1 MQETS
6 TRKIY
11 DIQSFFYDRTFA
23 PLVRKRIEKA
33 IREHLNILPNDTV
46 LDLGIGTGA
55 SLDFYPNCGK
65 IIGIDLSPGML
76 DQCRKKMAERG
87 ITNVSVFQA
96 NALDLPFGDSSFDHI
111 FISHVI
117 SVVSDPVK
125 LLREAQ
131 RVARPGARI
140 VIVNHFR
147 SANPV
152 IGWFEKVLSPF
163 FSKIG
168 WRSDLALQDLIR
180 ETGIEVDYRF
190 KLESIDLWETV
201 VIRNTKTDDPT
212 PSSTGLPAMA

>member
-1 MQETS
+1 MKETY

-23 PLVRKRIEKA
+23 ALVAKRVEKA
-33 IREHLNILPNDTV
+33 IRDHMNISPNDTV

-55 SLDFYPNCGK
+55 SLDHYPGCGK
-65 IIGIDLSPGML
+65 IIGIDLSQGML
-76 DQCRKKMAERG
+76 DQCVKKIRDKG
-87 ITNVSVFQA
+87 ITNVQVFRG
-96 NALDLPFGDSSFDHI
+96 NALELPFADSSFDRI

-125 LLREAQ
+125 LLHEAR
-131 RVARPGARI
+131 RVAKPGARI

-147 SANPV
+147 SANP
-152 IGWFEKVLSPF
+152 IIAAFEKLLNPF
-163 FSKIG
+163 FTKIG
-168 WRSDLALQDLIR
+168 WRSDLSLQHLIE

-201 VIRNTKTDDPT
+201 VIRNSKSEGISLPVLST
-212 PSSTGLPAMA
+212 PAIA